1 MTAPNRREY
10 PVSSVVIEE
19 LLSDALVKI
28 DEINQRIGEG
38 ENVSAAAMLSTYIA
52 AFNKL
57 EMGLRSAICDAVS
70 SGVLPLASAD
80 VEDDADVAVEFP
92 R

>member
-38 ENVSAAAMLSTYIA
+38 ENVSAAAILSTYIA

-57 EMGLRSAICDAVS
+57 EMGLRSAVCDSVS
-70 SGVLPLASAD
+70 RECTAAGT
-80 VEDDADVAVEFP
+80 EDDVDTALEFP